1 MVRYEEAA
9 DLGSQLAE
17 DNAIFLYDNIL
28 LQDCSSESSENRIG
42 KYNGEINALSK
53 SPNGKSTRS
62 FSSATSSSLSAT
74 PTATATATAPDKSK
88 KAVKEREGSFSSK
101 EGSFSSKE
109 GSFSSKQYV
118 LSGINNASTHEIE
131 TAKCRAYLHR
141 MTRVRL
147 LHLVNNGNH
156 FAARILADN
165 MIEASP
171 SSFKTNETPRSSLKF
186 FINMKGILC
195 AGRDYIIKWFLPSNK
210 SHSEDSEDKDYE
222 GIQAQVNVS
231 ENSSVDLKGAARSV
245 YSSLEILCYE
255 SDTSVG
261 FIISL
266 S

>member
-42 KYNGEINALSK
+42 KDNGEINALSK
-53 SPNGKSTRS
+53 SPNWKSTRS

-88 KAVKEREGSFSSK
+88 KAVKER